1 MRLFR
6 HSKYPHEAFPFQG
19 KASFFVPFTNKN
31 AEKIYKCSDLH

>member
-6 HSKYPHEAFPFQG
+6 HSKYRYEAFPFRG
-19 KASFFVPFTNKN
+19 KAFFVRFTNKN